1 MCSNSCVNV
10 HIHVHAYLP
19 AFRYVRRKVDYHG
32 VVRYEECGKAGC
44 QNELLGLGVRQ
55 RHCLHG
61 FLMLECA
68 CNKLAIIIVRFY
80 GLSLGGLP
88 YLSYK
93 LVYCTY
99 VFPCTCVAY
108 TNHVLYVNVQCLLY
122 VFPCT
127 CVAYTNHVLYVNVQ
141 CLKLLRSTYG
151 SHARARLKYT
161 NSLSI
166 IINFVCRGNGCAG
179 YLTFLSSET

>member
-108 TNHVLYVNVQCLLY
+108 TNHVLYVNVQCL
-122 VFPCT
+122 
-127 CVAYTNHVLYVNVQ
+127 
-141 CLKLLRSTYG
+141 KLLRSTYG

-161 NSLSI
+161 NSLCI